1 VHLSDDEL
9 VLLERRDGHA
19 TATFNRPEKLNALNT
34 PLLERFARVLD
45 EVERDA
51 AVRCLVLTG
60 AGPKAFVAGADIGEY
75 SEQDDAA
82 FEAYQ
87 RRSRELFDRLD
98 AFRKPVIAAVNG
110 YALGGGFEIALCCD
124 LIVASDTARFGLPE
138 GRLGLAPGGGG
149 TQRLTRAVGPY
160 VAADVLLF
168 GTRLTAARAFELG
181 LAAEVVSP
189 ERLLETA
196 GERAS
201 GAASMAPL
209 ALAEMER
216 SIARALDGSLAEGL
230 TAEHEALFRLRRT
243 RDADEGVRA
252 FVEKRPPTFE
262 GA

>member
-1 VHLSDDEL
+1 MHLSDDEL
-9 VLLERRDGHA
+9 VLLERRDAHA
-19 TATFNRPEKLNALNT
+19 IATFNRPEKLNALST

-45 EVERDA
+45 AMEADA

-60 AGPKAFVAGADIGEY
+60 AGPKAFVAGADIAEY
-75 SEQDDAA
+75 SEQDDAG

-98 AFRKPVIAAVNG
+98 AFAKPVIAAVNG

-168 GTRLTAARAFELG
+168 GTRLTAPRAFELG
-181 LAAEVVSP
+181 LVAEVVSP

-196 GERAS
+196 AERAS
-201 GAASMAPL
+201 GATAMAPL
-209 ALAEMER
+209 ALREMER
-216 SIARALDGSLAEGL
+216 SIARALDGPLDEGL
-230 TAEHEALFRLRRT
+230 TAEREALFRLRRT